1 MFTMCHYERKKN
13 TKKQNKK
20 QKKDKKP
27 PEWAVDNCF
36 GGSS

>member
-1 MFTMCHYERKKN
+1 MFTMCHYEREKKH
-13 TKKQNKK
+13 KKMKK
-20 QKKDKKP
+20 QKTKKTT